1 MPDERPDR
9 RDLAA
14 DLEALTGRFAGPGLD
29 AAADEGELSVRLA
42 ADALP
47 AVLRFLRD
55 ERGFNAF
62 EDLAVFDNLAA
73 VAAGGGGARFTV
85 VYRLYRQPGA
95 DRARLA
101 VDVAEDGS
109 VPSAVPV
116 FRAADWAEREAFDMF
131 GVRFDGHPDLRRIY
145 LPDDFEGHP
154 LRKDFPLAG
163 RTGGL

>member
-1 MPDERPDR
+1 MPDARPDR
-9 RDLAA
+9 RDLTA
-14 DLEALTGRFAGPGLD
+14 DVEALAGRFAGPAFD
-29 AAADEGELSVRLA
+29 ASADEGELSVRLA
-42 ADALP
+42 AEALP
-47 AVLRFLRD
+47 AVLRCLRD

-85 VYRLYRQPGA
+85 VYRLYRFPGG

-101 VDVAEDGS
+101 VDVAEGRS

-116 FRAADWAEREAFDMF
+116 YRAADWAEREAFDMF
-131 GVRFDGHPDLRRIY
+131 GVRFDGHPDLRRVY

-163 RTGGL
+163 RTGGV

>member
-1 MPDERPDR
+1 MPDARPEL

-14 DLEALTGRFAGPGLD
+14 DLEALTGRFAGSAVD
-29 AAADEGELSVRLA
+29 AAADNGELAVRLA
-42 ADALP
+42 AGSLSAM
-47 AVLRFLRD
+47 LRFLKD

-62 EDLAVFDNLAA
+62 EDLIVFDNLAA

-85 VYRLYRQPGA
+85 VYRLCRFPGV

-101 VDVAEDGS
+101 VDVAEGAS
-109 VPSAVPV
+109 LPSAVPV
-116 FRAADWAEREAFDMF
+116 YRAADWAEREAFDMF
-131 GVRFDGHPDLRRIY
+131 GVLFDGHPDLRRVY

-163 RTGGL
+163 RTGGV

>member
-1 MPDERPDR
+1 MPDARPEP

-14 DLEALTGRFAGPGLD
+14 DLAALTGRFAGALLD
-29 AAADEGELSVRLA
+29 AAADKGELSVRLA
-42 ADALP
+42 GEALP
-47 AVLRFLRD
+47 AVLRFLKD

-73 VAAGGGGARFTV
+73 MAAGGPGDRFTV
-85 VYRLYRQPGA
+85 VYRLYRFPGA

-101 VDVAEDGS
+101 VDVADGGS
-109 VPSAVPV
+109 IPSAVPV
-116 FRAADWAEREAFDMF
+116 YRAADWAEREAFDMF
-131 GVRFDGHPDLRRIY
+131 GVLFDGHPDLRRVY

-163 RTGGL
+163 RTGGV